1 MKYFLV
7 NTVLFAIEIH
17 FIKPL
22 VTMGNDILVKSSK
35 YIVFWNISC
44 FLFLLS
50 EEKWTVCRKSGE
62 SAWRVIDAGCGGGSG
77 GV

>member
-1 MKYFLV
+1 MS
-7 NTVLFAIEIH
+7 
-17 FIKPL
+17 
-22 VTMGNDILVKSSK
+22 NDILVKSSK